1 MIDYRKRESLLE
13 KTERIYRL
21 TDDEIQMVRPD
32 GYTWGLKLADIDTI
46 RVAYA
51 PTRAKTNRYLATIID
66 RKKGKLQ
73 YDNMHFA
80 GVADFEDRSVAFS
93 EFTMFVIDRVRS
105 SSPTA
110 KLMAGAPAASYF
122 GQLFFV
128 AAVFF
133 VMALVIFALPVNFGN
148 LAITVFIKAGVII
161 VLLPFLFKWIVKGRP
176 RQIAFDAIPENYLP
190 KPSVMARD
198 DGGAVGD

>member
-1 MIDYRKRESLLE
+1 MIEYKKRESVMTKAE
-13 KTERIYRL
+13 HIYRL

-32 GYTWGLKLADIDTI
+32 GYTWGLKLAEIDTI

-51 PTRAKTNRYLATIID
+51 PTRAKTNRYLTTITD
-66 RKKGKLQ
+66 RRKGKLQ

-93 EFTMFVIDRVRS
+93 EFTRFVIDRVRS
-105 SSPTA
+105 ASPTA
-110 KLMAGAPAASYF
+110 RLMAGAPAVSYF
-122 GQLFFV
+122 AQLFFV

-133 VMALVIFALPVNFGN
+133 VLALVIFSLPINFGN
-148 LAITVFIKAGVII
+148 LAVTVFIKAAII
-161 VLLPFLFKWIVKGRP
+161 IIFLPFLFKWIVKGRP
-176 RQIAFDAIPENYLP
+176 RQVAFDAIPKDYLP
-190 KPSVMARD
+190 KPGIMARR